1 MKTLVL
7 TVLGLL
13 LATVAAAEEV
23 DRTIDAHSRSRVS
36 VSIVEGSLDIVGW
49 DRNEVR
55 VQGSIG
61 DDVEKFIFERDGK
74 DILIKVKVPNQNSGR
89 KDHSANLEIRV
100 PAGSSLDVGT
110 VSADMEV
117 EGVMGEQELQSV
129 SGDVTTQ
136 AFAADIDAG
145 TVSGDVEVEANNGK
159 ASGAWALSTVSGD
172 IVAIGLSGEIEA
184 NVVSGDI
191 RVVGGGFSRARMET
205 VSGNVKFSAALAD
218 GGKLA
223 MESVS
228 GNVDVE
234 FQGDVSARFDVESFS
249 GRIKNCFGPK
259 AERTSKY
266 APGVELSFTEG
277 AGDGR
282 VSLSTLNGNIEICKR

>member
-110 VSADMEV
+110 VRRTAARPAGHGHCRPCRAIS
-117 EGVMGEQELQSV
+117 SP
-129 SGDVTTQ
+129 SG
-136 AFAADIDAG
+136 
-145 TVSGDVEVEANNGK
+145 
-159 ASGAWALSTVSGD
+159 
-172 IVAIGLSGEIEA
+172 
-184 NVVSGDI
+184 
-191 RVVGGGFSRARMET
+191 
-205 VSGNVKFSAALAD
+205 
-218 GGKLA
+218 
-223 MESVS
+223 
-228 GNVDVE
+228 
-234 FQGDVSARFDVESFS
+234 
-249 GRIKNCFGPK
+249 CP
-259 AERTSKY
+259 ER
-266 APGVELSFTEG
+266 
-277 AGDGR
+277 
-282 VSLSTLNGNIEICKR
+282 